1 MNLIMY
7 TLRSVAYVI
16 VEPSLMLI
24 LILLGVMFYMKNK
37 KVTAMQQMIIGDKVN
52 SALELTL
59 SQIVLGI
66 LAGVIASLILS
77 HLGIVFKE
85 NSGIELLFMIS
96 ILLMFIKPRF
106 VCFSYSASILGLVS
120 LIFTYFNIITT
131 DGTEILR
138 IDIMSLI
145 AFVGVLH
152 IVESILVMLDGEKGA
167 IPVFSNKGGR
177 ISGGYALNRYWVL
190 PVAIFI
196 AYAAT
201 SMGSTAGTESIS
213 TPSWWPVLRTNDILN
228 VINTMILGL
237 IPFFGVLGYSS
248 VTFTQKKKK
257 KVLSSGISILIYG
270 IILTIV
276 SQLARFGLIGEVVVL
291 IFAPLAHEGMLMLQ
305 KKMEE
310 KREAIFVSDEDGISV
325 LEVVPYSI
333 AYEAGIRVGD
343 KIVSLNDQSIDDV
356 TEIYKMVRSSIY
368 DINVKILDMNGN
380 GKEITLK
387 PQRNNNL
394 GAVLVPKV
402 VQSDKVVA
410 FEDKKFSEVLEKIKE
425 KRKDI
430 K

>member
-120 LIFTYFNIITT
+120 LIFTYFNITTT

-237 IPFFGVLGYSS
+237 IPFFWSFRDRKS
-248 VTFTQKKKK
+248 V
-257 KVLSSGISILIYG
+257 V
-270 IILTIV
+270 
-276 SQLARFGLIGEVVVL
+276 
-291 IFAPLAHEGMLMLQ
+291 
-305 KKMEE
+305 
-310 KREAIFVSDEDGISV
+310 
-325 LEVVPYSI
+325 
-333 AYEAGIRVGD
+333 
-343 KIVSLNDQSIDDV
+343 
-356 TEIYKMVRSSIY
+356 
-368 DINVKILDMNGN
+368 
-380 GKEITLK
+380 
-387 PQRNNNL
+387 
-394 GAVLVPKV
+394 
-402 VQSDKVVA
+402 
-410 FEDKKFSEVLEKIKE
+410 
-425 KRKDI
+425 
-430 K
+430 

>member
-85 NSGIELLFMIS
+85 NSGIEILFMIS

-120 LIFTYFNIITT
+120 LIFTYFNITTT
-131 DGTEILR
+131 DGVKILR
-138 IDIMSLI
+138 IDIMSLMV
-145 AFVGVLH
+145 FVGVLH

-177 ISGGYALNRYWVL
+177 ISGGYALNRSWVL

-201 SMGSTAGTESIS
+201 SMGSTAGAESIS
-213 TPSWWPVLRTNDILN
+213 TPSWWPILRTNDILN

-276 SQLARFGLIGEVVVL
+276 LIGEVVVL